1 MKKIFYFA
9 TILLCAGMLSSCEE
23 NRGGSAS
30 SMTFKRMDIA
40 GAKAIA
46 LASDGSSQNN
56 GPKRMTTDGDPDY
69 NVSNPVWTVSEDG
82 TLVEVHYTIEVVGN
96 GEIVDLV
103 KANMRLVMQY
113 IYPIGDEW
121 LWLVN
126 CEYDYPGLDGIPEP
140 LHGKIREL

>member
-1 MKKIFYFA
+1 MKTKFTFLA
-9 TILLCAGMLSSCEE
+9 LLIAAIGMLTSCEE

-46 LASDGSSQNN
+46 LASDGSSRNN
-56 GPKRMTTDGDPDY
+56 GPKRMPAEGDAPDY

-126 CEYDYPGLDGIPEP
+126 CEYDYP
-140 LHGKIREL
+140 